1 MLDYLEILFFSR
13 LFASHKRLRTL
24 DTWISERS
32 WNKAGLEVLSHLLP
46 HVSVPSVGDASGDA
60 GGDGVGDGI
69 GNDAGDGGCDAVD
82 VGDVG
87 GGGVLLSVD
96 HCAAAASSSVST

>member
-1 MLDYLEILFFSR
+1 MFGVHQDL
-13 LFASHKRLRTL
+13 ASPP
-24 DTWISERS
+24 
-32 WNKAGLEVLSHLLP
+32 LS
-46 HVSVPSVGDASGDA
+46 VVATVVPSVGDASGDA

-69 GNDAGDGGCDAVD
+69 GDDAGDGDCDAVD

-96 HCAAAASSSVST
+96 HFAAAASSSVST